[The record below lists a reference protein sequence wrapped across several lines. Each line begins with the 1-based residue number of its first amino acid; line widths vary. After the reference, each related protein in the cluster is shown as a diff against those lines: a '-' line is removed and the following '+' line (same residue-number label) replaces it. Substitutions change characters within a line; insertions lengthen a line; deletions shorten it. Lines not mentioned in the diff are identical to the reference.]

1 MVRLVAISV
10 VVVLAT
16 SVELVQ
22 LLVEY
27 CHFRTL
33 PTLPERVSVV
43 EFVPEQ
49 TVADPATVPPTETG
63 STVTVASDEFVSAQ
77 TPL

>member
-1 MVRLVAISV
+1 M

-49 TVADPATVPPTETG
+49 TVVPPAIEPPTETG
-63 STVTVASDEFVSAQ
+63 STEIVASEELVSAQ